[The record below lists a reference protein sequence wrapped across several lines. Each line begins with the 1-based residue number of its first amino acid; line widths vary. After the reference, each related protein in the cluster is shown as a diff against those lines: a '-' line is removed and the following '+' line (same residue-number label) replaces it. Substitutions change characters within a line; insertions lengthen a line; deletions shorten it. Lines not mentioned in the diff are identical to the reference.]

1 MPNIN
6 ELPNQ
11 VTSVST
17 ITDAAATLTTDQL
30 VNGLILT
37 VPTAAR
43 TFTTPTAT
51 AILTAIDTAK
61 IGASF
66 DLIIRNTSGGS
77 FAITLAGG
85 TGVTIVGTA
94 TTAQNIVSRF
104 RAVVTAVDTP
114 AISFYRVGTG
124 AA

>member
-1 MPNIN
+1 MPNIF

-11 VTSVST
+11 GTTVST

-51 AILTAIDTAK
+51 AILAAIDAPK
-61 IGASF
+61 VGAAF
-66 DLIIRNTSGGS
+66 DLNIRNTSAGS
-77 FAITLAGG
+77 FAITVAGG
-85 TGVTIVGTA
+85 TGVTVVGTA

-104 RAVVTAVDTP
+104 RGVVTGVDTP
-114 AISFYRVGTG
+114 AVSLYRVGTG